1 MSETTIILKDVI
13 GTDLGPRNKIET
25 LFNNID
31 NINITALKFIFHELI
46 ANIYDH
52 SEFENAIVIGR
63 NNGESFDFIFIDDG
77 ISIPCSLTN
86 NNYIFETDSKSVMQA
101 INGLSTK
108 NVIGFI
114 ERGTGLNNTINIT
127 INGAEGAVLILSRH
141 ALLHITKNNL
151 LKKDLKDI
159 NMNGTLIGI
168 RMKINEI
175 IRYKKLSNDE
185 KVAMEVQRAIVF
197 KRLKESEKIKDG
209 ALIYYNNV
217 QYKIRKG
224 ELI

>member
-1 MSETTIILKDVI
+1 MRTLLEEFEKYIKITHEDNKNLNLKNILTLINATNMQNDPTAIRKLNKNEDNSIEVTNSILKN
-13 GTDLGPRNKIET
+13 L
-25 LFNNID
+25 NIN

-168 RMKINEI
+168 RMKINEKI
-175 IRYKKLSNDE
+175 DIYNYLN
-185 KVAMEVQRAIVF
+185 
-197 KRLKESEKIKDG
+197 KEE
-209 ALIYYNNV
+209 YN
-217 QYKIRKG
+217 
-224 ELI
+224 